1 MVLQFVDPS
10 IGGRLVQ
17 RVITRRLPVVS
28 SLSDYLRGV
37 NAEVAAAV
45 LAKKAVLDARRQGTI
60 WSPAKAEELRSVVA
74 TRRDELGGAAP
85 GVAKGLC
92 VVLRCSCGAG
102 QEGGLGCS

>member
-1 MVLQFVDPS
+1 M
-10 IGGRLVQ
+10 Q

-60 WSPAKAEELRSVVA
+60 WSPAKAEELR
-74 TRRDELGGAAP
+74 
-85 GVAKGLC
+85 
-92 VVLRCSCGAG
+92 
-102 QEGGLGCS
+102 